1 MDFRQFIEGF
11 RAYGLKDIE
20 ELIPSTYQDPTT
32 LLVMADMFEEMGE
45 NDIADAVRSG
55 KSSLYGKVTWE
66 LMDRAFPARM
76 KSGTGGTGHYA
87 RTPQDRGTR
96 DDVSLYWKEVPT
108 DPENPEQFVPYTVTQ
123 ELHYTPMKGF
133 SYEILP
139 DAYSPP
145 VTAGTIRAPSNEN
158 VDRAIRAIQGARTAW
173 NRPSKFKL
181 PEPEEGP
188 LRVAL
193 VLMKIPTG
201 RQAR

>member
-1 MDFRQFIEGF
+1 MDFRQFLESF

-45 NDIADAVRSG
+45 GN
-55 KSSLYGKVTWE
+55 YGKVTWK
-66 LMDRAFPARM
+66 LMDQAFPARM
-76 KSGTGGTGHYA
+76 KSGTSGTGQYA
-87 RTPQDRGTR
+87 RTPQEQGTR
-96 DDVSLYWKEVPT
+96 DDVSLYWKEVPI
-108 DPENPEQFVPYTVTQ
+108 DPEDPEKFVPYTVTQ

-139 DAYSPP
+139 DATSPP
-145 VTAGTIRAPSNEN
+145 ATAAAIRAPSNEN
-158 VDRAIRAIQGARTAW
+158 VDRAIRAIQGARTTW

-181 PEPEEGP
+181 PEPEVGP